1 MYCGMHHA
9 RVLLNRRLTEQATMS
24 SGLLIELEGEVLRL
38 TLNRPK
44 KRNALSLSL
53 LDELGDTLREHRNM
67 PIKCVT
73 ITGAGD
79 RCFAAGGDLQELDAI
94 RTPEATCA
102 MSERGHAA
110 LDEVRYFPV
119 PVIGALNGLA
129 LGGGAELAMAC
140 DIRIA
145 TEQAELGLIQAQ
157 LNVTTAWGGGIDLVN
172 AIGNSAA
179 LAILCAGQRLSAT
192 EAHRLRLYEAV
203 CPSDQVF
210 GEFVATFL
218 QRYLDKSLNVLR
230 GYKATA
236 AARRKKLHD
245 QLTLTAREQFI
256 AAWVDEDHWQ
266 AAEQALKK

>member
-1 MYCGMHHA
+1 M
-9 RVLLNRRLTEQATMS
+9 NTDN
-24 SGLLIELEGEVLRL
+24 GLLVDVDGDVLRL
-38 TLNRPK
+38 TLNRPE

-53 LDELGDTLREHRNM
+53 LDELGSALHENRDT
-67 PIKCVT
+67 PVKCAV

-94 RTPEATCA
+94 RTEDQTRA

-110 LDEVRYFPV
+110 LDELRYFPV

-145 TEQAELGLIQAQ
+145 TEQADLGLIHAQ
-157 LNVTTAWGGGIDLVN
+157 LNVTTAWGGGIDLIN

-179 LAILCAGQRLSAT
+179 LAILCAGQRLNAS
-192 EAHRLRLYEAV
+192 EALQLRLYEAV
-203 CPSDQVF
+203 CPE
-210 GEFVATFL
+210 GEDFEAFTTDFL
-218 QRYLDKSLNVLR
+218 GRILSKSLNVLR
-230 GYKATA
+230 GYKATS
-236 AARRKKLHD
+236 AARRRKLQD
-245 QLTLTAREQFI
+245 QLMLTAREAFI
-256 AAWVDEDHWQ
+256 KAWTHEDHWQ